1 MIISYK
7 IRSLAKETPFW
18 AAFGLWFVFS
28 PVLARRPGRH
38 PSRDDSSGNESSWVR
53 FSTALE
59 QEDSFVFVAQRRPES
74 RTWTVPEKDDDLLDG
89 VGAWG
94 NQERKSDDTFET
106 MLLMSLDTTED

>member
-18 AAFGLWFVFS
+18 AAFGLWFTFA
-28 PVLARRPGRH
+28 PVLARRKT
-38 PSRDDSSGNESSWVR
+38 PSKNGVSGSSDSPWTRFAPIVGQDDSI
-53 FSTALE
+53 
-59 QEDSFVFVAQRRPES
+59 VFISQRRPES
-74 RTWTVPEKDDDLLDG
+74 REWIIPEKDDELLGG

-106 MLLMSLDTTED
+106 LLLMSLDAMND